1 MHAGLSTGLR
11 RFGAPSQRVNHV
23 AGFNVTSTLRLRM
36 LRLWGLIIPLLLAL
50 PHYTG
55 TAKLKHKTYP
65 FYDTLTSFIRW
76 YYWIPMSNAIIE

>member
-1 MHAGLSTGLR
+1 MHAGLSNGLR
-11 RFGAPSQRVNHV
+11 RLGALSQRANHV
-23 AGFNVTSTLRLRM
+23 AEFNMTSTVRLRM

-55 TAKLKHKTYP
+55 TAKLKHKTFP

-76 YYWIPMSNAIIE
+76 YYWILMSNAIIK